1 MPNIILA
8 KSAGFCFG
16 VARAIDLAYATADKG
31 ACVCLGSLIHNEHVV
46 TDLAARGVRLAEH
59 ASEIKPN
66 ETVIIRSHGIEKDVY
81 EQLLSQGNPI
91 ADATCPYVKKI
102 HSIAR
107 KSSGLVIIAGNAD
120 HPEVKAI
127 CSYCPNEY
135 IVISDET
142 ELPQTDKPCI
152 IVAQTTFSLKK
163 WEKIKNKAKKYLPY
177 SLIYDT
183 ICKATDLRQKEAE
196 EIAKKSCFM
205 FVVGS
210 NSSSNT
216 KELYNVCSNYCETK
230 LITNKNDIRGE
241 IPENGTIGITAG
253 ASTPQR
259 IIDEVVK
266 FMSEV
271 TENQVENLENTEL
284 PNESELSFEELLAGV
299 DDKAVKLYPGKRV
312 AGVVSGVGE
321 KDIAVDIGAKQTGFV
336 PFDELFEEGEEKIV
350 PQVGDDITVVVL
362 SVSDADGSAV
372 LSKKQA
378 DAFIGFETLEKA
390 METGEIMNGKVVGS
404 NKGGLLCV
412 SEGMRV
418 FVPSSQISLL
428 RVDDL
433 TKLVGEEIEFK
444 VTDIRDGN
452 RVIGSIK
459 AVLLDRRKVLAEE
472 FWKTVEVGKEYSGPI
487 KSIVDYGV
495 FVDLGGVDGM
505 VHITELSWSKIKHP
519 SQVVKFGDVI
529 TVYVKEIDNEKRR
542 ISLSY
547 RKTEENP
554 WVDFEENYHEG
565 DVVPAKIMSLTPFG
579 AFAQVANNIDGLIHV
594 SQISHD
600 HIDRV
605 SDVLEPGQVVDV
617 KIIEIDIE
625 HRRVGL
631 PMRALLPEPEKVEEE
646 AAAAEAAEVAAD
658 AAAAGIELVSS
669 DEAAEKV
676 TAVTEEV
683 AAEPAAEEVAPAE
696 ETTEET
702 AE

>member
-16 VARAIDLAYATADKG
+16 VARAIELAYDTAEKG
-31 ACVCLGSLIHNEHVV
+31 SCVCLGSLIHNEHVV
-46 TDLAARGVRLAEH
+46 ADLTAQGVRLVESV
-59 ASEIKPN
+59 SEIKPD
-66 ETVIIRSHGIEKDVY
+66 ETVIIRSHGIEKQVY
-81 EQLLSQGNPI
+81 EQLQAQGNPI

-102 HSIAR
+102 HT
-107 KSSGLVIIAGNAD
+107 IAGEAPGGNLIVIAGD
-120 HPEVKAI
+120 KNHPEVKAI
-127 CSYCPNEY
+127 CSYCPGEY
-135 IVISDET
+135 VVIADEN

-163 WEKIKNKAKKYLPY
+163 WEKIKDKAKKSLPY

-230 LITNKNDIRGE
+230 LITNANDIFFNE
-241 IPENGTIGITAG
+241 IARKSGTIGITAG
-253 ASTPQR
+253 ASTPGK

-271 TENQVENLENTEL
+271 TENQVENR
-284 PNESELSFEELLAGV
+284 ELSFEELLAGV

-336 PFDELFEEGEEKIV
+336 PFDELFEDGEDKIV
-350 PQVGDDITVVVL
+350 PHVGDDITVVVL
-362 SVSDADGSAV
+362 SVSDADGSAL

-428 RVDDL
+428 RVEDL
-433 TKLVGEEIEFK
+433 TKLVGEDIEFK

-472 FWKTVEVGKEYSGPI
+472 FWKTVEVGKEYVGPI

-547 RKTEENP
+547 RKSEENP

-605 SDVLEPGQVVDV
+605 SDVLDPGQTVDV

-631 PMRALLPEPEKVEEE
+631 SMRALLPEPEKVEEE
-646 AAAAEAAEVAAD
+646 AAAAEATEVAAD
-658 AAAAGIELVSS
+658 AAAAGIELTVS
-669 DEAAEKV
+669 DAPEATV
-676 TAVTEEV
+676 EV
-683 AAEPAAEEVAPAE
+683 AEAP
-696 ETTEET
+696 TEET

>member
-1 MPNIILA
+1 MRKNTMPNIILA

-16 VARAIDLAYATADKG
+16 VARAIELAYDTAEKG
-31 ACVCLGSLIHNEHVV
+31 PCVCLGSLIHNEHVV
-46 TDLAARGVRLAEH
+46 ADLTARGVRLVEH
-59 ASEIKPN
+59 ANEINPD
-66 ETVIIRSHGIEKDVY
+66 ETVIIRSHGIEKEVY
-81 EQLLSQGNPI
+81 EQLQAQGNPI

-102 HSIAR
+102 HTIV
-107 KSSGLVIIAGNAD
+107 SGGKAASETDLTIIAGDKN

-127 CSYCPNEY
+127 CSYCPREY
-135 IVISDET
+135 IVIADET
-142 ELPQTDKPCI
+142 ELPQTDKTCI
-152 IVAQTTFSLKK
+152 IVAQTTFSLQK
-163 WEKIKNKAKKYLPY
+163 WEKIKDKAKKCLPY

-230 LITNKNDIRGE
+230 LITNANNILLGGE
-241 IPENGTIGITAG
+241 APKDGTIGITAG
-253 ASTPQR
+253 ASTPKK

-271 TENQVENLENTEL
+271 TENK
-284 PNESELSFEELLAGV
+284 ELSFEELLAGV

-350 PQVGDDITVVVL
+350 PHVGDDITVVVL
-362 SVSDADGSAV
+362 SVSDADGSAL

-428 RVDDL
+428 RVEDL
-433 TKLVGEEIEFK
+433 TKLVGEDIEFK

-472 FWKTVEVGKEYSGPI
+472 FWKTVEVGKEYVGPI

-547 RKTEENP
+547 RKSEENP

-605 SDVLEPGQVVDV
+605 SDVLEPGQTVDV

-631 PMRALLPEPEKVEEE
+631 SMRALLPEPEKVEEE
-646 AAAAEAAEVAAD
+646 AAAAEATEVAAD
-658 AAAAGIELVSS
+658 AAAAGIELTVS
-669 DEAAEKV
+669 DAPEAPAVEEATETPAEEAAE
-676 TAVTEEV
+676 
-683 AAEPAAEEVAPAE
+683 
-696 ETTEET
+696 
-702 AE
+702 

>member
-1 MPNIILA
+1 MPDIILA

-16 VARAIDLAYATADKG
+16 VARAIDLAYETADKG

-46 TDLAARGVRLAEH
+46 ADLAARGVRLVEH
-59 ASEIKPN
+59 ASEINPN
-66 ETVIIRSHGIEKDVY
+66 ETVIIRSHGIEKNAY
-81 EQLLSQGNPI
+81 EQLQAQGTPI

-102 HSIAR
+102 HNTVA
-107 KSSGLVIIAGNAD
+107 SSTGLTIIAGNAD

-127 CSYCPNEY
+127 CSYCPSEY

-163 WEKIKNKAKKYLPY
+163 WEKIKNKAKKCLPY

-230 LITNKNDIRGE
+230 LITNANNISEGALGGDSFCA
-241 IPENGTIGITAG
+241 IPKDGLIGITAG
-253 ASTPQR
+253 ASTPKK

-271 TENQVENLENTEL
+271 TENQVENLENKEL
-284 PNESELSFEELLAGV
+284 TFEELLNGV

-631 PMRALLPEPEKVEEE
+631 SMRALLPEPEKAEEE

-658 AAAAGIELVSS
+658 AAAAGIELVTS
-669 DEAAEKV
+669 DETAEETV
-676 TAVTEEV
+676 AVTEEV
-683 AAEPAAEEVAPAE
+683 AAE
-696 ETTEET
+696 ETTEDT
-702 AE
+702 ATDVADAE